1 MMVGDEDLKMS
12 LLVMI
17 KDNHCQFRCS
27 YCPMERECTTQE
39 FKDFEINVES
49 ERTTWNAKGVAPTE
63 IDFADA
69 EIELIKKQLKQMDD
83 SNKLTF
89 ELFSIYEKFC

>member
-39 FKDFEINVES
+39 FKDLAIAFSIREGIL
-49 ERTTWNAKGVAPTE
+49 TE
-63 IDFADA
+63 A
-69 EIELIKKQLKQMDD
+69 EI
-83 SNKLTF
+83 F
-89 ELFSIYEKFC
+89 EVLL